1 VCALPRGL
9 AYDQTTDRIHVACAG
24 GQLLTFAPTSDT
36 PERTLNLDQD
46 LRDVVVDGDRLL
58 VSRFRS
64 AQVLVVGRDGTVG
77 ERITLAPFQNRV
89 VHQNNMFEPSVAW
102 RMVGK

>member
-1 VCALPRGL
+1 
-9 AYDQTTDRIHVACAG
+9 
-24 GQLLTFAPTSDT
+24 
-36 PERTLNLDQD
+36 LNLDQD

-102 RMVGK
+102 RMVGKRGGGAAMVHQRGMHGTVDRRPGGYGGPSCEGIVHTSV